1 MTMQVGSRGD
11 AFYILREGQVD
22 VLSREN
28 GRSRRVTGLGPG
40 EYFGEIALLRDQPR
54 VATVRAKTDG
64 SVWRLERQD
73 FRDLVGRYLDLD
85 AQLARIAD
93 ARVPRGHSVAGAA

>member
-1 MTMQVGSRGD
+1 
-11 AFYILREGQVD
+11 
-22 VLSREN
+22 
-28 GRSRRVTGLGPG
+28 VTLLGPG

-54 VATVRAKTDG
+54 MATVRSKTEG

-85 AQLARIAD
+85 AQLAGIAE
-93 ARVPRGHSVAGAA
+93 ARVPRGHSVQGAA